1 MAGGANRDRV
11 NVGEGLGGADVDWEA
26 IAGSPRTG
34 SYCWPNCPLCER
46 RGTLGAQQTLDP
58 PPDGLSDK
66 RGLIVSC

>member
-34 SYCWPNCPLCER
+34 SHCPQSEKR
-46 RGTLGAQQTLDP
+46 ETLGAQQTPDP
-58 PPDGLSDK
+58 PPGDLSDK
-66 RGLIVSC
+66 RGLKVSC